1 MRAMLSNYLK
11 IAWRNITGNPLFSA
25 INVIGLAIGLAC
37 CIIITLFV
45 RYELSYDK
53 HWNDAD
59 QIYRVTRD
67 FYSNDLRLANIAP
80 PIGPLLQE
88 DFPEIESVVRL
99 LAPGQVS
106 LTRDDQTF
114 REELL
119 AIADPGVFDFFALTF
134 VEGDPA
140 TALANPT
147 DLVITRRAAE
157 RYFGSEDPIGKN
169 LKLMGQM
176 DVTVTAIIEDLP
188 ANTHMEFEM
197 LGSMAA
203 VPMMMGPGEMESWG
217 SNNYYTY
224 IRLPDG
230 YNPDDLESR
239 FDDFLIKHRG
249 EDAPNGTGLN
259 LQKLTEIHLT
269 SDRDSEWKTNG
280 SISSVYT
287 FSAVALFVLIIACIN
302 FMNLTTARSTQRARE
317 VGIRKVVGATRGQ
330 LITQFLGES
339 ILLTA
344 LSMLLAVALV
354 EMLMPSFAAF
364 VEKPIIFSAGQPA
377 VIATLLGGI
386 IGVGL
391 LAGSYPAFYLS
402 RFRPA
407 EVLKGSASS
416 AGSAML
422 RKVLVVFQFATSI
435 ALLIATGVVMAQM
448 QYARNMDMGYDR
460 SRNIVSSLPYFADF
474 WKTYEPMKAELE
486 AHPDILSA
494 VYSSRVPGMQN
505 LDGSG
510 YVAEHEQMTMDNV
523 LGISDI
529 KVDYQWFDHYDVE
542 FLAGRP
548 FRESERR
555 IELPSEENP
564 VTKAVAIL
572 NESAARR
579 FGWTP
584 EEAIGRIIRQPMSRE
599 LDTFVEREIVGVIPD
614 IHFSSLRDEMKA
626 TVYAEPNENY
636 GRRIS
641 VKLAAGDHRDAIAHF
656 EKVWKQILPAEP
668 VFWEFLDDRFDALY
682 RSEARQATMFG
693 LFSTFAIFVATLG
706 LFGLASFTTE
716 RRTKEIGIR
725 KVMGASVRDIVMLL
739 TSDFTKLV
747 VLANVIAWPTAYY
760 FMNEWLNRFVYKA
773 PFASW
778 AWLFVASAIAALA
791 VAWLTIAIQASR
803 AATSRPVLALRYE

>member
-1 MRAMLSNYLK
+1 MLSNYLK

-45 RYELSYDK
+45 RHELSYDK

-59 QIYRVTRD
+59 RIYRVTRD

-88 DFPEIESVVRL
+88 DFPEIESFVRF
-99 LAPGQVS
+99 LAPGQIS

-119 AIADPGVFDFFALTF
+119 AIADPNVFDFFALTF

-157 RYFGSEDPIGKN
+157 RYFGSEDPIGKS

-176 DVTVTAIIEDLP
+176 DITVTAVIEDLP
-188 ANTHMEFEM
+188 ENTHMEFE
-197 LGSMAA
+197 LLTAMAA

-330 LITQFLGES
+330 LIKQFLGES

-354 EMLMPSFAAF
+354 ELLMPSFAAF
-364 VEKPIIFSAGQPA
+364 VEKPISFSAGQPA
-377 VIATLLGGI
+377 VIATLLGGV

-402 RFRPA
+402 HFRPA
-407 EVLKGSASS
+407 SVLKGTAS
-416 AGSAML
+416 GSGSIML
-422 RKVLVVFQFATSI
+422 RRVLVVFQFATSI

-448 QYARNMDMGYDR
+448 HYARNIDLGYDK
-460 SRNIVSSLPYFADF
+460 SRNLVHSIPFFVDF
-474 WKTYEPMKAELE
+474 WGLYTPMKAELE
-486 AHPDILSA
+486 THPDIESV
-494 VYSSRVPGMQN
+494 VYSSRVPSQQN
-505 LDGSG
+505 LDGGG
-510 YVAEHEQMTMDNV
+510 YLAAGEQATMENV

-529 KVDYQWFDHYDVE
+529 KVDYQWFDHYGVE
-542 FLAGRP
+542 FLAGRA
-548 FRESERR
+548 FRENEMRFD
-555 IELPSEENP
+555 LPTEEQP
-564 VTKAVAIL
+564 VVNAWAIL
-572 NESAARR
+572 NESGARR

-584 EEAIGRIIRQPMSRE
+584 EEAIGQVIRDVQNEE
-599 LDTFVEREIVGVIPD
+599 LTMFIDREIVGVIPD
-614 IHFSSLRDEMKA
+614 IHFSSLHDEKKA
-626 TVYAEPNENY
+626 TVYAEPNPNY
-636 GRRIS
+636 QRHIS
-641 VKLAAGDHRDAIAHF
+641 IKLAPGDHSAAIAFF
-656 EKVWKQILPAEP
+656 EDVWTRMVPNDP
-668 VFWEFLDDRFDALY
+668 VSWEFLDDRFDARY
-682 RSEARQATMFG
+682 RAEAKQAQMFAV
-693 LFSTFAIFVATLG
+693 FSTFAIFVATLG

-725 KVMGASVRDIVMLL
+725 KVMGASAPDIVLLL

-747 VLANVIAWPTAYY
+747 LIANLIAWPVAYY
-760 FMNEWLNRFVYKA
+760 FMNQWLTRFVYKA
-773 PFASW
+773 PFGEW
-778 AWLFVASAIAALA
+778 AWLFVASAVVALA
-791 VAWLTIAIQASR
+791 AAWLTIALQAGR
-803 AATSRPVLALRYE
+803 AATARPVMALRYE